1 MPNVFMVLD
10 RFVLLS
16 GLSREES
23 AAYLPVCSSA
33 LANILAHLKPG
44 VDAEQHAEEI
54 AHAAAAVAFYRF
66 ALISAAREEESF
78 SAGNLTLRQ
87 DSEAKAQY
95 ARAVRDDALATLS
108 DLAEDSGFLFG
119 RM

>member
-23 AAYLPVCSSA
+23 AAYLPVCSS
-33 LANILAHLKPG
+33 
-44 VDAEQHAEEI
+44 
-54 AHAAAAVAFYRF
+54 AAVAFYRF